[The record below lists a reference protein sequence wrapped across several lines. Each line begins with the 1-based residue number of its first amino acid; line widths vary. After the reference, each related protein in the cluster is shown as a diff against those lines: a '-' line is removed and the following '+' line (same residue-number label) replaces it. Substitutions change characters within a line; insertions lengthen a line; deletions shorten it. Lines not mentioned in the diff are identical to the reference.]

1 MTCYPLRHSHIVW
14 AGCIIVRQLHK
25 TLWEFITALSE
36 SYLKDHHWYIP
47 SHSCRQWSA
56 IKTQWLLHKILSG
69 LRSCLSDLCWRIAYW
84 YIFCNVEAWDIT
96 MRVSEMR
103 LYYTKLSPSFIHVTS
118 NLKNATKDKSLYCT
132 CLIDN
137 LILSDSV
144 VKS

>member
-1 MTCYPLRHSHIVW
+1 
-14 AGCIIVRQLHK
+14 
-25 TLWEFITALSE
+25 
-36 SYLKDHHWYIP
+36 
-47 SHSCRQWSA
+47 
-56 IKTQWLLHKILSG
+56 
-69 LRSCLSDLCWRIAYW
+69 
-84 YIFCNVEAWDIT
+84 

>member
-1 MTCYPLRHSHIVW
+1 
-14 AGCIIVRQLHK
+14 
-25 TLWEFITALSE
+25 
-36 SYLKDHHWYIP
+36 
-47 SHSCRQWSA
+47 
-56 IKTQWLLHKILSG
+56 
-69 LRSCLSDLCWRIAYW
+69 
-84 YIFCNVEAWDIT
+84 

-144 VKS
+144 VKSLSKLYCYALSADRLM